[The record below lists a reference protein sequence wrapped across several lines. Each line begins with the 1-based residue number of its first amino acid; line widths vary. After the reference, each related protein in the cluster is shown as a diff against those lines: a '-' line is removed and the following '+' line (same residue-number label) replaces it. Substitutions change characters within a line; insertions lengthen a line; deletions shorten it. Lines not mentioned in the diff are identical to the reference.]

1 MHLRAHRRVQGRLCA
16 RVPDAI
22 DAVGGDGVL
31 RGRLDPRRDAQGG
44 ARLRR
49 AVRRRH
55 LPRRPAR
62 ARVHARRA
70 QGDPPRHQGGQRAA
84 RLRRHRQACRP
95 RHCCAAAAYHVEA
108 RHDDRHAALDGAG
121 DALAVGARRRQVRH
135 QGGHLGRRHHRH
147 RARADVAALLKHQG
161 RLPGDDADSQRR
173 ATLRRQPRGG
183 VGRLPRFPRRRPR
196 QGAGG
201 PPLRAN
207 TARRPLPA
215 RRVDRLAPRGYR

>member
-1 MHLRAHRRVQGRLCA
+1 M
-16 RVPDAI
+16 
-22 DAVGGDGVL
+22 GGDGVL
-31 RGRLDPRRDAQGG
+31 RRRLDSRHDAQ
-44 ARLRR
+44 AEC
-49 AVRRRH
+49 A
-55 LPRRPAR
+55 
-62 ARVHARRA
+62 ARRA
-70 QGDPPRHQGGQRAA
+70 RDRVDRARRPHCARLLTPRAQDHPPRHQGGQHPPHQEGGGQA
-84 RLRRHRQACRP
+84 RRP
-95 RHCCAAAAYHVEA
+95 RRGCSAVQHHVQA
-108 RHDDRHAALDGAG
+108 GHDDRHAALDGAG

-173 ATLRRQPRGG
+173 AALRRQPRGG
-183 VGRLPRFPRRRPR
+183 VGRLPRLPRRRPR